1 MERQR
6 ARKRK
11 KKKSKIFPYVML
23 FLVVAAVSFA
33 VAIKLFNPDMKLFSR
48 ESDENVK
55 SPSVVATEATTG
67 DYTYIPIEEFSNDTE
82 RQGNRVGNLL
92 SQAGGRVVNDGTTIF
107 VSVEGEGIFTLNP
120 VTETGST
127 VSFTAS
133 IPSSDF
139 KNLNAIDGY
148 IYFTDSLTSVLYRA
162 KSDSSEAEKVADDIG
177 FCYVYDKTIYF
188 VSADKAQIGIISVD
202 DLSKKVLYRAESSSA
217 LCFCGIS
224 SSRVFFTST
233 DVSGIVEYL
242 TVNVTDSNDLGI
254 FREKSNP
261 YEIMNLQLEAG
272 FMYFCRASASG
283 GYELCRQ
290 KIGSANVVSLADGV
304 SPEYAVISKDRC
316 YYSYFDSNSLIVR
329 ELNMNS
335 SSKKTM
341 LRVDN
346 ADVNTSMQYAS
357 TYIIAIGNL
366 NTSQK
371 ICRATSIYTASNVVM
386 GYNFDEKC
394 WKY

>member
-6 ARKRK
+6 ERKSK
-11 KKKSKIFPYVML
+11 KKKSKVFPYVLL
-23 FLVVAAVSFA
+23 FLVVAAISFTA
-33 VAIKLFNPDMKLFSR
+33 ALKIINPEMKLFSR
-48 ESDENVK
+48 ESEDSGK
-55 SPSVVATEATTG
+55 APSVLTTQATTG
-67 DYTYIPIEEFSNDTE
+67 DYTYIPIEEFSNDSE
-82 RQGNRVGNLL
+82 RQGNRIGNLL
-92 SQAGGRVVNDGTTIF
+92 SQAGGRVVNNGTTIF
-107 VSVEGEGIFTLNP
+107 ASVEGEGIFTLNP
-120 VTETGST
+120 ATETGSA

-133 IPSSDF
+133 IPSSDY

-162 KSDSSEAEKVADDIG
+162 ESGSSAAEKIADDIG

-188 VSADKAQIGIISVD
+188 VSSDKSQIGIISVD

-224 SSRVFFTST
+224 NSRVFFTST

-242 TVNVTDSNDLGI
+242 TVNTFDPNDLGI

-261 YEIMNLQLEAG
+261 NEIMNLQLEAG
-272 FMYFCRASASG
+272 FMYFCRVSASG

-290 KIGSANVVSLADGV
+290 KIGSSNIVSLADGV

-316 YYSYFDSNSLIVR
+316 YYSYFDSNSLIIR

-335 SSKKTM
+335 NTKKTM
-341 LRVDN
+341 LKVDN
-346 ADVNTSMQYAS
+346 SDVNTSMQYAS
-357 TYIIAIGNL
+357 TYIFAIGNL

-371 ICRATSIYTASNVVM
+371 LCRATSIYTASNVVM
-386 GYNFDEKC
+386 SYNFDEKC